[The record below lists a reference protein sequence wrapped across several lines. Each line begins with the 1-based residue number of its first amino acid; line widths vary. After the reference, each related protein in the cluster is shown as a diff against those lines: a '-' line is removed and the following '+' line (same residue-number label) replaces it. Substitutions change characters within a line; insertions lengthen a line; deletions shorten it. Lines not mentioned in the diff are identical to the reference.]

1 MLEFSIIIF
10 GYLFGSIPTAQ
21 IAARWTKGIDLR
33 RYGSGTVSG
42 SMVYE
47 HVSHW
52 LVIPVGL
59 FDVFKGAL
67 PAWLA
72 ISLGLSEYTATAAS
86 LAAVAGHNWP
96 IFLRFTGGR
105 GLSPFLGLLLIIFP
119 VGIPWMLSFL
129 AVGYVLKDSA
139 PWALAGLVLLPGLVY
154 WSDGPQVVYWAV
166 LGMIVLTSIK
176 RIEANRR
183 PLPEDRKARRQ
194 MILRRLLFDRDIADH
209 EQWIRRTPT
218 QS

>member
-47 HVSHW
+47 HVGHW

-72 ISLGLSEYTATAAS
+72 ISLGFDEYTATAAS
-86 LAAVAGHNWP
+86 LAAVTGHNWP

-119 VGIPWMLSFL
+119 IGIPWMLSFL
-129 AVGYVLKDSA
+129 AVGYILKDSA
-139 PWALAGLVLLPGLVY
+139 PWALAGLASLPGLVY

-166 LGMIVLTSIK
+166 FGMLVLTSAK